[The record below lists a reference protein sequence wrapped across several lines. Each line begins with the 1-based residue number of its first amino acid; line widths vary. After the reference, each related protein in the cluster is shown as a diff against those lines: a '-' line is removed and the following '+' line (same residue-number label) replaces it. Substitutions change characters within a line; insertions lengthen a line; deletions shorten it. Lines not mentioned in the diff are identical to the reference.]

1 MVTVIILKRNDDVR
15 LSADFIQPL
24 EQSIP
29 DVIKKICWVVRPDVG
44 VNDFLDKLKRILE
57 DNYGDTQTEIGF
69 LVDDNHVVVT
79 NIAGSLSWKV
89 GSNDFLQ
96 LRHHPSIAN
105 VEIATNIP
113 YSLQLHIINPLR
125 LSIYGSKNITA
136 SINNETYGDNM
147 WSPIYVNCGKPS
159 NSLGM
164 DEFSLPDRQRNV
176 LHIKTTF

>member
-1 MVTVIILKRNDDVR
+1 MVTGIILKRNDDVR

-89 GSNDFLQ
+89 GSNDFLK
-96 LRHHPSIAN
+96 LRQHPSIAN
-105 VEIATNIP
+105 VEIETNIP
-113 YSLQLHIINPLR
+113 YSIVSYL
-125 LSIYGSKNITA
+125 
-136 SINNETYGDNM
+136 
-147 WSPIYVNCGKPS
+147 
-159 NSLGM
+159 
-164 DEFSLPDRQRNV
+164 
-176 LHIKTTF
+176 